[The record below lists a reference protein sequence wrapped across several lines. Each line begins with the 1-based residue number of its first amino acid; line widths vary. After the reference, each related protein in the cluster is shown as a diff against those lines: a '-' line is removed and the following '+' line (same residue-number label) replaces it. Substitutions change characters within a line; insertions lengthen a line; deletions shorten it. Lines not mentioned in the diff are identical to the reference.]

1 MRGPLGAV
9 IGRYSSSDGNTQ
21 MGGIIRHNRKCR
33 DIAFLVIFIA
43 FWVAM
48 IVNSSFGFN
57 QGNPLRLTYGLDY
70 KGNVCGDKNA
80 QPGLRQLELRYWLNP
95 NQVYQSGLKGSEFKL
110 ANARSICLLDCPF
123 ASEDQLNWVC
133 DYPDGDIHLSMD
145 DWIDRNYDYYEFLT
159 PEMRNSSLQLQGPCY
174 PVIFPSVNVY
184 WSCQYIARAS
194 NISLR
199 HWQQMGGVNINEDI
213 IIDKSIHR
221 AINSRSSVLKRYMA
235 DIGKAWPVLIVCG
248 GFLPLFLSVIWL
260 LMIRHFV
267 AAMPWLLSSL
277 LLAGWIGNDAISPI
291 IGEHDPYIRIF
302 GREIHHIRAVA
313 VLMTFIMIVA
323 VLTSIA
329 IVRRIL
335 MATSVL
341 KATALHLFSSGQVVQ
356 NDCNT
361 NCCAYDL
368 VSKRV
373 NCDHCCGYSIHYT
386 PHIGVAILF
395 HLFGCYWATQFFIAC
410 SSTVIAGSVAS
421 YYWARGETSL
431 LSSLLLA
438 GWIGNDA
445 ISPIIGE
452 HDPYIR
458 IFGREIHHIRAVA
471 VLMTFIMIVA
481 VLTSIAIVR
490 RILMATSVLKAKINY
505 FNGLICI
512 QVAAKVIGE
521 VQALIIF
528 PIIPYTIL
536 AIFYMF
542 WFSAALHLFSS
553 GQVVQNDCNT
563 NCCAYDLVSKRVN
576 CDHCCGYSIHYTPHI
591 GVAILFHLF
600 GCYWATQF
608 FIACS
613 STVIAGSVASYYWA
627 RGETSP
633 EIPFLPVFSSM
644 KRLMRYGLGSIALGS
659 LIVSFV
665 ESIRFMLES
674 IRRKLKVSSTT
685 PHSYIGKAAFHSS
698 RFCFRCIEWTI
709 KSVNRNAYIM
719 IAITGKSFC
728 KASAIATELIINN
741 ILRIGRVNV
750 IGDVILFLGK
760 LCVSLSSAL
769 FAFLMLDTHKYRSA
783 HNKISSPV
791 FPVVVCWGLGY
802 VVATLFFAVVEMSI
816 DTIIL
821 SFCQD
826 SEEHQGTAQYAP
838 PLLIETLNDQNEMQ
852 RLTQGPH

>member
-9 IGRYSSSDGNTQ
+9 IGRYPSSDGNTQ

-95 NQVYQSGLKGSEFKL
+95 NQVYQSGLKG
-110 ANARSICLLDCPF
+110 N
-123 ASEDQLNWVC
+123 
-133 DYPDGDIHLSMD
+133 GDIHLSMD

-221 AINSRSSVLKRYMA
+221 SINSRSSVLKRYMA

-267 AAMPWLLSSL
+267 AAMPWVTVALFNVLIVSVTMFYYL
-277 LLAGWIGNDAISPI
+277 KAGWIGNDAISPI
-291 IGEHDPYIRIF
+291 IGEHDPYIRIY

-341 KATALHLFSSGQVVQ
+341 K
-356 NDCNT
+356 
-361 NCCAYDL
+361 
-368 VSKRV
+368 
-373 NCDHCCGYSIHYT
+373 
-386 PHIGVAILF
+386 
-395 HLFGCYWATQFFIAC
+395 
-410 SSTVIAGSVAS
+410 
-421 YYWARGETSL
+421 
-431 LSSLLLA
+431 
-438 GWIGNDA
+438 
-445 ISPIIGE
+445 
-452 HDPYIR
+452 
-458 IFGREIHHIRAVA
+458 
-471 VLMTFIMIVA
+471 
-481 VLTSIAIVR
+481 
-490 RILMATSVLKAKINY
+490 
-505 FNGLICI
+505 
-512 QVAAKVIGE
+512 VAAKVIGE

-633 EIPFLPVFSSM
+633 DIPFLPVFSSM
-644 KRLMRYGLGSIALGS
+644 KRLMRYGLGSVALGS

-698 RFCFRCIEWTI
+698 RFFFRCIEWTI

>member
-1 MRGPLGAV
+1 MWRMRGPLGAV
-9 IGRYSSSDGNTQ
+9 IGRYPSSDGNTQ

-33 DIAFLVIFIA
+33 DIVFLVIFIA

-80 QPGLRQLELRYWLNP
+80 KPGLRQLELRYWPNP

-110 ANARSICLLDCPF
+110 ANARSICLLDCPY

-133 DYPDGDIHLSMD
+133 DYPEGDIHLSMD
-145 DWIDRNYDYYEFLT
+145 EWIDRNYDYYEFLT

-184 WSCQYIARAS
+184 WSCQYIARSS

-213 IIDKSIHR
+213 IIDKTIHR
-221 AINSRSSVLKRYMA
+221 SINSRSSVLKRYMA

-267 AAMPWLLSSL
+267 AAMPWVTVALFNVLIVSVTMFYYL
-277 LLAGWIGNDAISPI
+277 KAGWIGNNAISPI
-291 IGEHDPYIRIF
+291 IGEHDQYVHIF

-341 KATALHLFSSGQVVQ
+341 K
-356 NDCNT
+356 
-361 NCCAYDL
+361 
-368 VSKRV
+368 
-373 NCDHCCGYSIHYT
+373 
-386 PHIGVAILF
+386 
-395 HLFGCYWATQFFIAC
+395 
-410 SSTVIAGSVAS
+410 
-421 YYWARGETSL
+421 
-431 LSSLLLA
+431 
-438 GWIGNDA
+438 
-445 ISPIIGE
+445 
-452 HDPYIR
+452 
-458 IFGREIHHIRAVA
+458 
-471 VLMTFIMIVA
+471 
-481 VLTSIAIVR
+481 
-490 RILMATSVLKAKINY
+490 
-505 FNGLICI
+505 
-512 QVAAKVIGE
+512 VAAKVIGE

-576 CDHCCGYSIHYTPHI
+576 CDRCCGYSIHYTPHI

-644 KRLMRYGLGSIALGS
+644 KRLMRYSLGSVALGS

-769 FAFLMLDTHKYRSA
+769 FAFLMLDTHRYRSA